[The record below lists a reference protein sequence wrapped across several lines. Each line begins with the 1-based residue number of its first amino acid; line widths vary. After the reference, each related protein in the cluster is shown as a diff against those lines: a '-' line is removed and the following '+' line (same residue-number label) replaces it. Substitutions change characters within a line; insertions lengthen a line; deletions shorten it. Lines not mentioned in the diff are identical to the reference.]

1 MYGLLLVRRWLRVDR
16 MTLFF
21 QGAPMSHPFNA
32 LSPDLVMSAA
42 ESIGIWPAG
51 EPFALN
57 SYENRVLM
65 FRDDEGGRWVI
76 KFYRPD
82 HWSSKAIEEEHDFLQ
97 ELHQAR
103 VPVVAPWRNSA
114 GHSLH
119 DFKQF
124 RFALFPQ
131 CPGQAPE
138 LDNPSHLFALGEAL
152 GSLHKVAAKK
162 EFRYRPKLQ
171 FEQDILEAEAR
182 VLASQWLGK
191 HQRRAYQNVVQK
203 ILRQPGGEGIDATQ
217 MMRTH
222 GDCHLG
228 NILGRDEAFTFVD
241 FDDCLTAP
249 AIQDI
254 WMLLPVND
262 PSSWSAQLSELVEGY
277 EEMQPFPHMQMS
289 LIEPLRAYRLIRH
302 TAWLVS
308 RWNDPAFPSAFPWL
322 AESGYW
328 DQHIRQLEQQCLQL
342 EKPIWLA

>member
-1 MYGLLLVRRWLRVDR
+1 
-16 MTLFF
+16 
-21 QGAPMSHPFNA
+21 MSHTFNA

-42 ESIGIWPAG
+42 ESIGVWPAG

-65 FRDDEGGRWVI
+65 FRDDEGGRWIV
-76 KFYRPD
+76 KFYRPGR
-82 HWSSKAIEEEHDFLQ
+82 WSNEAIQEEHDFLQ
-97 ELHQAR
+97 ELYQAN
-103 VPVVAPWRNSA
+103 VPVVAPWRDSQ
-114 GHSLH
+114 GRSLH
-119 DFKQF
+119 EFQEF

-131 CPGQAPE
+131 CAGQAPE

-152 GSLHKVAAKK
+152 GSLHKVASKK
-162 EFRYRPKLQ
+162 AFQYRRELH
-171 FEQDILEAEAR
+171 FERDIVEAEAH
-182 VLASQWLGK
+182 VLASEWLNK
-191 HQRRAYQNVVQK
+191 HQRRAYQQVIQK
-203 ILRQPGGEGIDATQ
+203 ILRQLGGGTVEAAPMI
-217 MMRTH
+217 RTH

-228 NILGRDEAFTFVD
+228 NVLGRDGVFTLVD
-241 FDDCLTAP
+241 LDDCIMAP

-254 WMLLPVND
+254 WMLLPVSD
-262 PSSWSAQLSELVEGY
+262 PNSWRAQLSELVEGY
-277 EEMQPFPHMQMS
+277 EETLPFPHKQMS

-308 RWNDPAFPSAFPWL
+308 RWDDPAFPRAFPWL